1 MIRWIL
7 QGILRD
13 KNRSLFPFL
22 VVTAGVA
29 LVVFTVGFMEGIFMG
44 MIDTTANLDT
54 GHLRLVNKPFYD
66 EEHLNP
72 MDRALTAQV
81 ETRNWLKE
89 NSAPE
94 INWSPRIRWGAIA
107 DVPDENGETK
117 SQTPIIGMALNL
129 LSPNSQELQRLA
141 LKDSLTE
148 GRLPQGAK
156 EILLGY
162 ELARTLDVGLD
173 QTITLLGQTFDG
185 GLATDNYTVVGFVR
199 FGVFAMDKKMA
210 LIDLHDAQDSF
221 YMEDTVTDWLG
232 YLPSNVSYKE
242 YEKIKVE
249 LQIRLEDLKLHPPAD
264 WAKDD
269 TPIVLS
275 VLDQRNL
282 DNLTQV
288 FQLVKKIFVGI
299 IVLLMVLV
307 LWNAGLLNGIHRYGE
322 LGLLLAMGQT
332 HRKLVW
338 MMGVEALSIGLLGS
352 LAGSLIGGGVVYYL
366 QEVGINMGDAFAQ
379 TGMMMND
386 VMRGRVTAE
395 SFLMGAGPGII
406 ASVLGSLFASV
417 ALFQRSEANL
427 FRELEAG

>member
-29 LVVFTVGFMEGIFMG
+29 LVIFTVGFMEGIFMG

-54 GHLRLVNKPFYD
+54 GHIRLVNKPFYD

-72 MDRALTAQV
+72 MDRALTAQS
-81 ETRNWLKE
+81 EMKSWLKK
-89 NSAPE
+89 NSDAK
-94 INWSPRIRWGAIA
+94 INWAPRIRWGAIA

-117 SQTPIIGMALNL
+117 SQTPIIGMALDL
-129 LSPNSQELQRLA
+129 LSSDSEESKRLA

-148 GRLPQGAK
+148 GRLPQGSK

-162 ELARTLDVGLD
+162 ELARTLDVGLE
-173 QTITLLGQTFDG
+173 QPITLLGQTFDG
-185 GLATDNYTVVGFVR
+185 GLATDNYRVVGLVR

-210 LIDLHDAQDSF
+210 LIDLRDAQDSF

-232 YLPSNVSYKE
+232 YLPSHVSYHE
-242 YEKIKVE
+242 YKKITTDLQSRLNE
-249 LQIRLEDLKLHPPAD
+249 LKRHPPKD

-269 TPIVLS
+269 EPIVLS
-275 VLDQRNL
+275 VLEQRNL
-282 DNLTQV
+282 DNLVEV

-332 HRKLVW
+332 HKKLVAIL
-338 MMGVEALSIGLLGS
+338 GIEALSIGLLGS
-352 LAGSLIGGGVVYYL
+352 LAGCLIGGGVVYYL

-386 VMRGRVTAE
+386 VIRGRVTAE
-395 SFLMGAGPGII
+395 SFLLGVVPGIV

>member
-1 MIRWIL
+1 MMRWII
-7 QGILRD
+7 QGIMRD

-22 VVTAGVA
+22 VVTSGVA
-29 LVVFTVGFMEGIFMG
+29 LVVFSFGFMEGIFMG
-44 MIDTTANLDT
+44 MIDSTANLDT
-54 GHLRLVNKPFYD
+54 GHLRFVNKPFYD

-72 MDRALTAQV
+72 MDRALTAQK
-81 ETRNWLKE
+81 ETGIWLRE
-89 NSAPE
+89 NSDSRIKWA
-94 INWSPRIRWGAIA
+94 PRIRWGAIA

-117 SQTPIIGMALNL
+117 SQTPIIGMALDL
-129 LSPNSQELQRLA
+129 RSPDSQELQRLD
-141 LKDSLTE
+141 LKNSLVE
-148 GRLPQGAK
+148 GRLPKKNK

-162 ELARTLDVGLD
+162 ELARTLEVGLE

-185 GLATDNYTVVGFVR
+185 GLATDNYTLVGIVR
-199 FGVFAMDKKMA
+199 FGIFSLDKKMA
-210 LIDLHDAQDSF
+210 LIDLADAQDSF

-232 YLPSNVSYKE
+232 FLPSHVSSEE
-242 YEKIKVE
+242 YIKFKTE
-249 LQIRLEDLKLHPPAD
+249 LQSRLDTLKLHPPAD
-264 WAKDD
+264 WARDD
-269 TPIVLS
+269 LPIVLS

-282 DNLTQV
+282 DNLVAV
-288 FQLVKKIFVGI
+288 FEMVKKIFVGI

-332 HRKLVW
+332 QWKLMW
-338 MMGVEALSIGLLGS
+338 MMCIEALSIGVLGA

-366 QEVGINMGDAFAQ
+366 QEVGINMRDAFAQ

-386 VMRGRVTAE
+386 VMRGRLTTE
-395 SFLMGAGPGII
+395 SFLLGVVPGLF

>member
-1 MIRWIL
+1 MIRWIVL
-7 QGILRD
+7 GILRD

-29 LVVFTVGFMEGIFMG
+29 LVVFTVGFMEGVFMG
-44 MIDTTANLDT
+44 MIDSTANLDT
-54 GHLRLVNKPFYD
+54 GHIRFVNKPFYD

-72 MDRALTAQV
+72 MDRALTAQN
-81 ETRNWLKE
+81 EIGIWLRE
-89 NSAPE
+89 NSDQKIIWA
-94 INWSPRIRWGAIA
+94 PRIRWGAIA

-117 SQTPIIGMALNL
+117 SQTPMIGMALDL
-129 LSPNSQELQRLA
+129 LSQGSEELERLGLKNA
-141 LKDSLTE
+141 LVE
-148 GRLPQGAK
+148 GRLPNRPK
-156 EILLGY
+156 EMLLGY
-162 ELARTLDVGLD
+162 ELARTLDVGLG

-185 GLATDNYTVVGFVR
+185 GLATDNYTVAGFVR
-199 FGVFAMDKKMA
+199 FGVFALDKKMA
-210 LIDLHDAQDSF
+210 LIDLADAQDSF

-232 YLPSNVSYKE
+232 FLPSHVSYKE
-242 YEKIKVE
+242 YDTIKRA
-249 LQIRLEDLKLHPPAD
+249 LQSRLNDFKLNPPED

-269 TPIVLS
+269 FPIVLT
-275 VLDQRNL
+275 VLEQRNL
-282 DNLTQV
+282 DKMINV
-288 FQLVKKIFVGI
+288 FQMVKSIFVGI

-332 HRKLVW
+332 HGKLVW
-338 MMGVEALSIGLLGS
+338 MMGIEALSIGILGS
-352 LAGSLIGGGVVYYL
+352 LAGSLLGGGVVYYL

-386 VMRGRVTAE
+386 VLRARVTVE
-395 SFLMGAGPGII
+395 GFLMGVCPGIV
-406 ASVLGSLFASV
+406 ASVLGSLFSSV

>member
-72 MDRALTAQV
+72 MDRALTSQN
-81 ETRNWLKE
+81 EIRQWLEE
-89 NSAPE
+89 NSDPKIQWA
-94 INWSPRIRWGAIA
+94 PRIRWGAIA

-117 SQTPIIGMALNL
+117 SQTPIIGMALDL
-129 LSPNSQELQRLA
+129 VSP
-141 LKDSLTE
+141 DSLE
-148 GRLPQGAK
+148 LERLDLNNALIRGRLPRRPK

-162 ELARTLDVGLD
+162 ELARTLDVELE
-173 QTITLLGQTFDG
+173 QMITLLGQTFDG
-185 GLATDNYTVVGFVR
+185 GLATDNYKVAGLVR

-210 LIDLHDAQDSF
+210 LVDLTDAQDSF
-221 YMEDTVTDWLG
+221 YMEDMVTDMLG
-232 YLPSNVSYKE
+232 FFPSHVSYKE
-242 YEKIKVE
+242 YENFKTE
-249 LQIRLEDLKLHPPAD
+249 LQSRLNALKLHPPKD
-264 WAKDD
+264 WSQDD
-269 TPIVLS
+269 FPIVLS

-282 DNLTQV
+282 DNFVEV
-288 FQLVKKIFVGI
+288 FHLVKFFFVGI
-299 IVLLMVLV
+299 VVLLMVLV

-322 LGLLLAMGQT
+322 LGLLLAMGLT
-332 HRKLVW
+332 HRSLVFLL
-338 MMGVEALSIGLLGS
+338 GVESLFIGVLGS

-379 TGMMMND
+379 TGIMMND
-386 VMRGRVTAE
+386 IMLGRVTVE
-395 SFLMGAGPGII
+395 SFLLGVGPGLT

>member
-1 MIRWIL
+1 MIRWVL

-22 VVTAGVA
+22 VVTSGVA
-29 LVVFTVGFMEGIFMG
+29 LVVFSVGFMEGIFMG
-44 MIDTTANLDT
+44 MIDSTANLDT
-54 GHLRLVNKPFYD
+54 GHLRFVNKPFYE

-72 MDRALTAQV
+72 MDRALTGQK
-81 ETRNWLKE
+81 ETHKWLRE
-89 NSAPE
+89 NSDPKIKWA
-94 INWSPRIRWGAIA
+94 PRIRWGAIA

-117 SQTPIIGMALNL
+117 SQTPIMGMALDL
-129 LSPNSQELQRLA
+129 LSTESGELERLD
-141 LKDSLTE
+141 LKKSLVE
-148 GRLPQGAK
+148 GRLPEGTK

-162 ELARTLDVGLD
+162 ELARTLDVGLE

-185 GLATDNYTVVGFVR
+185 GLATDNYKVVGLIR
-199 FGVFAMDKKMA
+199 FGVFALDKKMA
-210 LIDLHDAQDSF
+210 LIDLADAQDSF
-221 YMEDTVTDWLG
+221 YMEDAVTDWLG
-232 YLPSNVSYKE
+232 FLPSHISYKD
-242 YEKIKVE
+242 YEKFKME
-249 LQIRLEDLKLHPPAD
+249 LESRLGDLKRHPPKD

-269 TPIVLS
+269 IPVVLS

-282 DNLTQV
+282 DNLVGV
-288 FQLVKKIFVGI
+288 FEMVKAIFVGI

-332 HRKLVW
+332 HWNLVW
-338 MMGVEALSIGLLGS
+338 LLGFEALSIGVLGA
-352 LAGSLIGGGVVYYL
+352 LAGSLMGGGVVYYL

-386 VMRGRVTAE
+386 VIRGRMTTE
-395 SFLMGAGPGII
+395 SFVLGVAPGIV

>member
-1 MIRWIL
+1 MIRWII

-29 LVVFTVGFMEGIFMG
+29 LVVFTVGFMEGVFMG
-44 MIDTTANLDT
+44 MVDSTANLDT
-54 GHLRLVNKPFYD
+54 GHLRFVNKPFYD

-72 MDRALTAQV
+72 MDRALTGQK
-81 ETRNWLKE
+81 EIRKWLQE
-89 NSAPE
+89 NSDPK
-94 INWSPRIRWGAIA
+94 IKWVPRIRWGAIA

-117 SQTPIIGMALNL
+117 SQTPIMGMAL
-129 LSPNSQELQRLA
+129 ELHSTESGELERLD
-141 LKDSLTE
+141 LKKSLVA
-148 GRLPQGAK
+148 GKLPESAK

-162 ELARTLDVGLD
+162 ELARTLDVGLE
-173 QTITLLGQTFDG
+173 QMITLLGQTFDG
-185 GLATDNYTVVGFVR
+185 GLATDNYTVVGLIQ

-210 LIDLHDAQDSF
+210 LIDIADAQDSF
-221 YMEDTVTDWLG
+221 YMEDAVTDWLG
-232 YLPSNVSYKE
+232 FLPSHVSHKE
-242 YEKIKVE
+242 YKNFKNE
-249 LQIRLEDLKLHPPAD
+249 LQVRLSELKLNPPKD

-269 TPIVLS
+269 IPIVLS
-275 VLDQRNL
+275 VLNQRNL
-282 DNLTQV
+282 DNMVGV
-288 FQLVKKIFVGI
+288 FEMVKAIFVGI

-332 HRKLVW
+332 HGKLVW
-338 MMGVEALSIGLLGS
+338 MMGVEALSIGVLGS

-366 QEVGINMGDAFAQ
+366 QEVGINMGDAFSQ

-386 VMRGRVTAE
+386 VIRGRVTTE
-395 SFLMGAGPGII
+395 SFLLGVGPGIV

>member
-1 MIRWIL
+1 MIRWVL

-22 VVTAGVA
+22 VVASGVA

-44 MIDTTANLDT
+44 MIDSTANLDT
-54 GHLRLVNKPFYD
+54 GHLRFVNKPFYD

-72 MDRALTAQV
+72 MDRALTAQN
-81 ETRNWLKE
+81 EIRSWLEK
-89 NSAPE
+89 NSDSKIQWA
-94 INWSPRIRWGAIA
+94 PRIRWGAIA

-117 SQTPIIGMALNL
+117 SQTPIIGMALDL
-129 LSPNSQELQRLA
+129 LSPGSLELERLD
-141 LKDSLTE
+141 LKNAIVE

-162 ELARTLDVGLD
+162 ELARTLDVGLGEP
-173 QTITLLGQTFDG
+173 ITLLGQTFDG
-185 GLATDNYTVVGFVR
+185 GLATDNYIVVGLVR

-210 LIDLHDAQDSF
+210 LIDLRDAQDSF

-232 YLPSNVSYKE
+232 FLPSHVPYKE
-242 YEKIKVE
+242 YENIKTE
-249 LQIRLEDLKLHPPAD
+249 LQSKLKNLILDPPKD

-269 TPIVLS
+269 SPIVLS
-275 VLDQRNL
+275 VLEQRNL
-282 DNLTQV
+282 GSMVRV
-288 FQLVKKIFVGI
+288 FEMIKTIFVGI

-332 HRKLVW
+332 HWKLVW
-338 MMGVEALSIGLLGS
+338 MLALEALIIGVLGS
-352 LAGSLIGGGVVYYL
+352 FAGCLIGGGVVFYL

-379 TGMMMND
+379 SGIMLND
-386 VMRGRVTAE
+386 IMRGRVTAE
-395 SFLMGAGPGII
+395 SFLLGVGPGII

>member
-1 MIRWIL
+1 MIRWVL

-29 LVVFTVGFMEGIFMG
+29 LVVFTFGFMEGIFMG
-44 MIDTTANLDT
+44 MIDSTANLDT

-72 MDRALTAQV
+72 MDRALTGQN
-81 ETRNWLKE
+81 ETRNWLIA
-89 NSAPE
+89 NSDPKIKWA
-94 INWSPRIRWGAIA
+94 PRIRWGAIA
-107 DVPDENGETK
+107 DVPDENGETR
-117 SQTPIIGMALNL
+117 SQTPIIGMALDL
-129 LSPNSQELQRLA
+129 LSPDSRELERLDLKNSLL
-141 LKDSLTE
+141 D
-148 GRLPQGAK
+148 GRLPEAAK

-162 ELARTLDVGLD
+162 ELARTLDVELE

-210 LIDLHDAQDSF
+210 LIDLADAQDSF

-232 YLPSNVSYKE
+232 FLPSHVAYKD
-242 YEKIKVE
+242 YKNFKVA
-249 LQIRLEDLKLHPPAD
+249 LQSRLSDLILHPPKD

-269 TPIVLS
+269 IPIVMS

-282 DNLTQV
+282 DNLVNV
-288 FQLVKKIFVGI
+288 FEMIKKIFVGI

-332 HRKLVW
+332 HAKLVW
-338 MMGVEALSIGLLGS
+338 LLGIEAFAIGVLGA

-395 SFLMGAGPGII
+395 SFLLGAGPGII

>member
-29 LVVFTVGFMEGIFMG
+29 LVVFTVGFMEGVFMG

-72 MDRALTAQV
+72 MDRALTAQN
-81 ETRNWLKE
+81 EIRNWLKE
-89 NSAPE
+89 NSDPKIKWA
-94 INWSPRIRWGAIA
+94 PRIRWGAIA

-117 SQTPIIGMALNL
+117 SQTPIIGMALDL
-129 LSPNSQELQRLA
+129 LSP
-141 LKDSLTE
+141 DSE
-148 GRLPQGAK
+148 EIGRLDLSNSLVEGNVPRGPK

-162 ELARTLDVGLD
+162 ELARTLDVGLG

-185 GLATDNYTVVGFVR
+185 GLATDNYKVAGLVR

-210 LIDLHDAQDSF
+210 LIDLKDAQDSF

-232 YLPSNVSYKE
+232 FLPSHVSSKE
-242 YEKIKVE
+242 YKTFKNE
-249 LQIRLEDLKLHPPAD
+249 LQSRLNTLKLHPPDD

-269 TPIVLS
+269 VPIVLS
-275 VLDQRNL
+275 VLEQRNL
-282 DNLTQV
+282 DNLTGV
-288 FQLVKKIFVGI
+288 FEMVKKIFVGI

-322 LGLLLAMGQT
+322 FGLLLAMGQT

-338 MMGVEALSIGLLGS
+338 MMGVEALSIGILGS
-352 LAGSLIGGGVVYYL
+352 LAGCLIGGGVVYYL

-386 VMRGRVTAE
+386 IMRGRVTAE
-395 SFLMGAGPGII
+395 SFLLGVGPGII

>member
-1 MIRWIL
+1 MIRWIV

-29 LVVFTVGFMEGIFMG
+29 LVVFTVGFMEGVFMG

-54 GHLRLVNKPFYD
+54 GHLRFVNKPFYD

-72 MDRALTAQV
+72 MDRALTAQN
-81 ETRNWLKE
+81 ETRIWLRE
-89 NSAPE
+89 NSDPKIKWA
-94 INWSPRIRWGAIA
+94 PRIRWGAIA

-117 SQTPIIGMALNL
+117 SQTPIIGMALDL
-129 LSPNSQELQRLA
+129 FSQGSQELERLGLKSA
-141 LKDSLTE
+141 LVE
-148 GRLPQGAK
+148 GRLPSGPK

-162 ELARTLDVGLD
+162 ELARTLDVELG
-173 QTITLLGQTFDG
+173 QAITLLGQTFDG
-185 GLATDNYTVVGFVR
+185 GLATDNYTAVGLVR

-210 LIDLHDAQDSF
+210 LIDLADAQDSF
-221 YMEDTVTDWLG
+221 YMENTVTDWLG
-232 YLPSNVSYKE
+232 FLPSHVSYKE
-242 YEKIKVE
+242 YETIKLA
-249 LQIRLEDLKLHPPAD
+249 LQFRLNDFKLNPPED

-269 TPIVLS
+269 FPIVLT
-275 VLDQRNL
+275 VLEQRNL
-282 DNLTQV
+282 DKMINV
-288 FQLVKKIFVGI
+288 FQMVKTIFVGI

-332 HRKLVW
+332 HGKLVW
-338 MMGVEALSIGLLGS
+338 MMGVEALSIGVLGS
-352 LAGSLIGGGVVYYL
+352 LAGSLLGGGVVYYL
-366 QEVGINMGDAFAQ
+366 QEVGINMGDAFSQ

-386 VMRGRVTAE
+386 VLRARVTAE
-395 SFLMGAGPGII
+395 GFFMGVGPGIV

>member
-72 MDRALTAQV
+72 MDRALTAQE
-81 ETRNWLKE
+81 ETKNWLKE
-89 NSAPE
+89 NSDPE

-117 SQTPIIGMALNL
+117 SQTPIIGMALDL
-129 LSPNSQELQRLA
+129 LSPDSEEVQRLA
-141 LKDSLTE
+141 LNGSLTE

-162 ELARTLDVGLD
+162 ELARTLDVGLN

-210 LIDLHDAQDSF
+210 LIDLKDAQDSF

-232 YLPSNVSYKE
+232 YLPSHVSYEE
-242 YEKIKVE
+242 YEHIQAG
-249 LQIRLEDLKLHPPAD
+249 LQSRLDDLKLHPPTD

-269 TPIVLS
+269 IPIVLS
-275 VLDQRNL
+275 VLNQRNL
-282 DNLTQV
+282 DNLTRV

-395 SFLMGAGPGII
+395 SFLLGVGPGII

>member
-1 MIRWIL
+1 MMRWIL

-44 MIDTTANLDT
+44 MIDSTANLDT
-54 GHLRLVNKPFYD
+54 GHLRFVNKPFYD

-72 MDRALTAQV
+72 MDRALTAQN
-81 ETRNWLKE
+81 EIREWLRE
-89 NSAPE
+89 NSDPKIKWA
-94 INWSPRIRWGAIA
+94 PRIRWGAIA

-117 SQTPIIGMALNL
+117 SQTPIIGMALDL
-129 LSPNSQELQRLA
+129 LSPDSGELERLDLEDA
-141 LKDSLTE
+141 LVR
-148 GRLPQGAK
+148 GRLPKGAK

-162 ELARTLDVGLD
+162 ELARTLDVELGE
-173 QTITLLGQTFDG
+173 TITLLGQTFDG
-185 GLATDNYTVVGFVR
+185 GLATDNYKVAGLVR
-199 FGVFAMDKKMA
+199 FGVFALDKKMA
-210 LIDLHDAQDSF
+210 LIDLADAQDSF

-232 YLPSNVSYKE
+232 FLPSHVSSREYKNF
-242 YEKIKVE
+242 KSQ
-249 LQIRLEDLKLHPPAD
+249 LQSRLSDFRTHPPKD
-264 WAKDD
+264 WARDD
-269 TPIVLS
+269 YPIVLT
-275 VLDQRNL
+275 VLEQRNL
-282 DNLTQV
+282 DNLVGV
-288 FQLVKKIFVGI
+288 FEMVKKIFVGI

-332 HRKLVW
+332 HWKLVG
-338 MMGVEALSIGLLGS
+338 MMCVEALSIGILGS

-395 SFLMGAGPGII
+395 SFLLGAGPGII
-406 ASVLGSLFASV
+406 ASVVGSLFASV
-417 ALFQRSEANL
+417 VLFQRSEANL